1 MSNKQDLKGKVFK
14 GGVYLALRQFFAI
27 GLSLVSA
34 LVIARILGPEKYGIV
49 AVVVGVFYYLSWATS
64 LGLNIYLVSQPKL
77 PEDAQEQILAFY
89 NTVGALLCFL
99 AWVITPAIGVWT
111 GQPVVGELLRFLV
124 PALWLH
130 MLGVASIGM
139 LERELRFA
147 EVGLIETLAQ
157 TANYLVAVPLVLI
170 YQSYWGPILGYL
182 VQFLLFAVLAN
193 YYYPIRLRLR
203 WRWGFLKGALRY
215 GLVFSG
221 ASWVLTLRNL
231 VVPLLVSRLA
241 GMEAAGIISI
251 SIRLT
256 EQLALLRLVI
266 RRLSISVLAK
276 VSDNLESTR
285 AAISQGITYQAI
297 LVGPLLA
304 VFSCC
309 SAWLIPLLFGPK
321 WIPSVQ
327 IFPLIAAA
335 ALVSTIFDLHAS
347 ALHAVGKN
355 YDVFKFNLLNIALL
369 WLASLIALPML
380 GVWGYG
386 VAEILALPSYFL
398 MHYLLSKFCGSPNYW
413 DAFWVMI
420 ATLPPLLLGPW
431 LPITVSLPI
440 LILSYGSLIV
450 FRPNIRTILAKLY
463 GNLRPENRPLVSEA
477 DPAAASN
484 SMDQTFITKSIDA
497 APPSG
502 EQPFDMTDACS
513 DDAYSNTVPY
523 VPNLLTQ
530 PNMLHSLQKRKQQR
544 LTQILN
550 QWEHIERQA
559 MEEQWSYAQFLL
571 VLGELEVERR
581 WNRRVQRS
589 LAEANLPNGKTLS
602 NFDWSTL
609 PQLDA
614 VSIQQLAKDDA
625 WLMRAENL
633 ILCGPSGAGK
643 THLAAGI
650 ARQMVEL
657 GQRVKFF
664 PTFALIQQLQ
674 LAKQQ
679 LQLPVLLNQLDRFDL
694 LLIDD
699 IAYVRKSEEETAV
712 LFELIAHRYERKSLL
727 ITTNQPLSQW
737 DKIFAGP
744 TMLAATIERL
754 THHALMIDLPDRS
767 YRQKIAQNRQKMIE
781 GLKN

>member
-1 MSNKQDLKGKVFK
+1 MSKNQDLKGKVFK
-14 GGVYLALRQFFAI
+14 GGVYLTLRQFFAI
-27 GLSLVSA
+27 GLSLISA
-34 LVIARILGPEKYGIV
+34 LVIARILGPENYGIV
-49 AVVVGVFYYLSWATS
+49 AVVVGIFYYLSWATS

-89 NTVGALLCFL
+89 NTVGVLLCFL
-99 AWVITPAIGVWT
+99 AWLVMPVIGVWT
-111 GQPVVGELLRFLV
+111 GQPVVSELLRFMV
-124 PALWLH
+124 PALWLN
-130 MLGVASIGM
+130 MVAVASIGM

-157 TANYLVAVPLVLI
+157 TANYLVAVPFVLI

-182 VQFLLFAVLAN
+182 VQFLLFAALAN
-193 YYYPIRLRLR
+193 HYYPIRLRLR

-221 ASWVLTLRNL
+221 ASWILTLRNL

-251 SIRLT
+251 SVRLT
-256 EQLALLRLVI
+256 DQLALLRLVI
-266 RRLSISVLAK
+266 RRLSISVLSK

-327 IFPLIAAA
+327 IFPLIATA
-335 ALVSTIFDLHAS
+335 ALVSTVFDLHAS

-355 YDVFKFNLLNIALL
+355 YDVLKFNLLHIAML
-369 WLASLIALPML
+369 WLASLIALPVL

-386 VAEILALPSYFL
+386 VAEIVALPSYFL
-398 MHYLLSKFCGSPNYW
+398 IHYLLSKFCGPPNYR

-431 LPITVSLPI
+431 VPVTLSMPI
-440 LILSYGSLIV
+440 LILSYGLLIIL
-450 FRPNIRTILAKLY
+450 RPNIRTILAKLY
-463 GNLRPENRPLVSEA
+463 ENLRPGNRPVASET
-477 DPAAASN
+477 
-484 SMDQTFITKSIDA
+484 DQTSGANSISTNSISTNSIESDQT
-497 APPSG
+497 SI
-502 EQPFDMTDACS
+502 ENSFDTTDSCS
-513 DDAYSNTVPY
+513 DTVPY
-523 VPNLLTQ
+523 VPNLMTQ

-550 QWEHIERQA
+550 QWEDIERQA

-581 WNRRVQRS
+581 WNRRMQRS
-589 LAEANLPNGKTLS
+589 LAEAKLPDGKNLS
-602 NFDWSTL
+602 NFDWSQI

-614 VSIQQLAKDDA
+614 VSIQQLAKNDA

-633 ILCGPSGAGK
+633 ILFGPSGAGK

-650 ARQMVEL
+650 ARQMIEL

-664 PTFALIQQLQ
+664 PAFALIQQLQ
-674 LAKQQ
+674 RAKQQ
-679 LQLPVLLNQLDRFDL
+679 LQLPAFLNKLDRFDL

-699 IAYVRKSEEETAV
+699 IAYVRKSEDETAV

-727 ITTNQPLSQW
+727 ITTNQPLNRW
-737 DKIFAGP
+737 DSIFANLS
-744 TMLAATIERL
+744 MVSATIDRL
-754 THHALMIDLPDRS
+754 THHALIIELPAQS
-767 YRQKIAQNRQKMIE
+767 YRQKIDQNRQKLIE
-781 GLKN
+781 GSEN